1 MAFISR
7 YTETVTLFFRTMWSI
22 VYKVLEEEY
31 DAIPN
36 SWLLNEESAL
46 YPDKSTSTT
55 NRLAKEAA
63 PPEVDWL
70 RITITVKKRD
80 CGKYFWY
87 ITQMLHYII
96 LNNSYSATFKISF
109 RNTLLKDRLNITI
122 EWR

>member
-1 MAFISR
+1 
-7 YTETVTLFFRTMWSI
+7 MWSI

-80 CGKYFWY
+80 CGKYF
-87 ITQMLHYII
+87 
-96 LNNSYSATFKISF
+96 
-109 RNTLLKDRLNITI
+109 
-122 EWR
+122 